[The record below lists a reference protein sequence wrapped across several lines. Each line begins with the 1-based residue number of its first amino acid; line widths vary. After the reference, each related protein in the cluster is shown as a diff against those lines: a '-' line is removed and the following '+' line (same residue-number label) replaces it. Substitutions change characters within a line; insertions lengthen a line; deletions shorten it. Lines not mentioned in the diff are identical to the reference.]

1 MKATK
6 RQHKRSIHLNTVKPI
21 ISFLIVLV
29 AFSLFMLF
37 NTYKNSIL
45 ASGSFNSYL
54 LLTTVA
60 MGLLV
65 ALLFLVNPS
74 SK

>member
-6 RQHKRSIHLNTVKPI
+6 RQQKRPIHVNTAKPI

-29 AFSLFMLF
+29 AFSLLMLF
-37 NTYKNSIL
+37 NTYKDSIL